1 MAVDLAARWPV
12 GVVRLV
18 IVLLEAR
25 VDSGPLDRV
34 LPEDVDVDDGVL
46 RLAAAV
52 IALDF
57 EGDFDEALRA
67 DDLVDLFVVVLLAA
81 SFA

>member
-1 MAVDLAARWPV
+1 M
-12 GVVRLV
+12 RLV

-52 IALDF
+52 IAFDF
-57 EGDFDEALRA
+57 DRDFDEALRA